1 MRRKVRFFIKNW
13 LVIILVLLYP
23 DTSMSIFP
31 ASIPDSDS
39 KGEPS
44 KSQLFK
50 KLLEKGINKDIL
62 KSDLIILLF
71 FDSLKTTHEA
81 ILDYANTL
89 QRRYQSGGLQIIGIS
104 VRSDESTSNLNNY
117 GDYSLQII
125 SDSNRDIHSEFGF
138 QECCG
143 GTVFLDKKRK
153 TIFFEKRLIDAEV
166 LRQLTEKYL
175 LGKVN
180 YTFNIPKERIRFK
193 PNTSFP
199 SLSFKKEG
207 KSAKIV
213 TGDLIKKRTV
223 LTFFSSMCSTCK
235 TGKRVGTLTKIKEIF
250 DAREVE
256 ADFYLVFFPPFD
268 EEDIK
273 FWEQD
278 MKLPFKKVFCYSE
291 VYSDEEKYISDNS
304 MRLDPLTVIV
314 DTTLDI
320 IFIEQF
326 GMSEEELI
334 ENIKRLKVLFK

>member
-13 LVIILVLLYP
+13 LVIILALLYA
-23 DTSMSIFP
+23 DTSMRIFP
-31 ASIPDSDS
+31 ASIPDSNS
-39 KGEPS
+39 KGEPPKS
-44 KSQLFK
+44 KLFK
-50 KLLEKGINKDIL
+50 KLLEKGINKDKL
-62 KSDLIILLF
+62 KGDLIILLF
-71 FDSLKTTHEA
+71 FDSLKTTHKA

-89 QRRYQSGGLQIIGIS
+89 QCKYQSGGLQIIGIS
-104 VRSDESTSNLNNY
+104 VRNDESASNLKKY
-117 GDYSLQII
+117 GDYSLRII
-125 SDSNRDIHSEFGF
+125 SDSNKDIHSEFGF

-153 TIFFEKRLIDAEV
+153 TIFLEKRLIDAEV

-193 PNTSFP
+193 PNTGFP
-199 SLSFKKEG
+199 SLTFRKEG
-207 KSAKIV
+207 ESAKIV
-213 TGDLIKKRTV
+213 SGDLIKNLTV

-235 TGKRVGTLTKIKEIF
+235 TGRRVGTLTKIKEIF
-250 DAREVE
+250 DDRKVDAN
-256 ADFYLVFFPPFD
+256 FYLVFFPPFD
-268 EEDIK
+268 ENDIQ

-278 MKLPFKKVFCYSE
+278 IKLPFKKVFCFSK

-314 DTTLDI
+314 DTTLDV
-320 IFIEQF
+320 IFLEQF

-334 ENIKRLKVLFK
+334 ENIKRLKVLSK